1 MADLAIT
8 RSALAFAQSLAR
20 LLALFGG
27 VVVLCMGIVT
37 CLSVTGRA
45 LSGIGLG
52 PITGDFELVEL
63 GCAVAVFSFLP
74 WCQVTRAHMRV
85 DLIGPL
91 VPESL
96 YRWLGWLGDLVLT
109 AFLALLLWRLW
120 LGFGERFPY
129 GTAPVRELLGFG
141 PPPFYTE
148 TTYELQLPMWIAYGI
163 SALGMALAVLVSVI
177 MLFQSARP
185 GARQTGAPL

>member
-1 MADLAIT
+1 M
-8 RSALAFAQSLAR
+8 SEPALARFASSLAQFLAR

-27 VVVLCMGIVT
+27 VVVLSMAIVT

-45 LSGIGLG
+45 LSNIGFG

-74 WCQVTRAHMRV
+74 WCQVTRAHIRV
-85 DLIGPL
+85 DLVAPL
-91 VPESL
+91 VPENL

-109 AFLALLLWRLW
+109 AFLGLLLWRLW

-129 GTAPVRELLGFG
+129 GGASVRELLGLG
-141 PPPFYTE
+141 APPFYTE
-148 TTYELQLPMWIAYGI
+148 TTYELQLPMWIPYGL
-163 SALGMALAVLVSVI
+163 SVLGMALAVLVSVI
-177 MLFQSARP
+177 MLFQSTRP
-185 GARQTGAPL
+185 GARQKGAPL